1 MAAYMLYPKDAPIL
15 LIGYRAT
22 GKSLVAREL
31 ASRLGFKSIDA
42 DDVIEER
49 AGKSIARIFAEE
61 GEAAFRDLEVQVV
74 ASLAKESA
82 TVVALGGGAVL
93 RTENC
98 EAIRTAGPVVWL
110 RANVDTIMERLA
122 ADSATASRR
131 PNLTKAGGRAEVE
144 ELISVRT
151 PLYLECATLAVETD
165 GKSVG
170 EIASEIVAKLEA
182 ETVNSP

>member
-1 MAAYMLYPKDAPIL
+1 MAKPLFAIWKCRSSLPWL
-15 LIGYRAT
+15 
-22 GKSLVAREL
+22 KSPRR
-31 ASRLGFKSIDA
+31 SWHLG
-42 DDVIEER
+42 
-49 AGKSIARIFAEE
+49 
-61 GEAAFRDLEVQVV
+61 
-74 ASLAKESA
+74 
-82 TVVALGGGAVL
+82 VALYYE
-93 RTENC
+93 TENR

-144 ELISVRT
+144 ELLAVRT
-151 PLYLECATLAVETD
+151 PLYSECATLAVETD